1 MTRVR
6 FQADADLRQAI
17 VLGVIRREPDLDF
30 QSANQAGLEGIRD
43 PKVLSIAASDG
54 RVLVTHD
61 RRTMPTEFGEFIVS
75 QRSAGVLVLSQSIPI
90 GEAINALLMI
100 WEASTAEEW
109 IDQIMTFPF

>member
-75 QRSAGVLVLSQSIPI
+75 QRSAGVLVLSPSAFS
-90 GEAINALLMI
+90 EHSN
-100 WEASTAEEW
+100 W
-109 IDQIMTFPF
+109 